1 MKGKGACNMYEIFLT
16 KKYTE
21 PEDWKKLLD
30 SISRMKTLQRWQI
43 VVNISMGKIRYFID
57 CPSSLP
63 PSLKSAPNFILKK
76 SASLVLPHHKNTI
89 PVLSDGDDNI
99 LDIIE
104 KSQIKKRGTIEYIV
118 LQFYNLT
125 KKKRVEKMYLL
136 TSQNGLTY
144 KRDILF
150 ANSNYVLSINF
161 AENNR
166 YTYKSSP
173 KYLNVSKHLN
183 RFHSK
188 SASSLF
194 KVDAF
199 PYREDECYLS
209 IADYSFAKHSLVI
222 GTSGSGKSKFLSY
235 LVTKILDYKEEYKVV
250 VIDPHANLAS
260 DIGGL
265 GKVIDFQS
273 KNDSIDVFSSSTSNS
288 ITETETT
295 LDLFSS
301 LIASQYNAK
310 LERVLRH
317 SLYLLLEENIFDWNN
332 LRKILLDSE
341 YRNGLISSCEENLP
355 TSVCDFFRMDF
366 VELKNRSY
374 NEAISPIISFIDE
387 MQMLPVFNGTPP
399 KDNLENV
406 LDQNDLLL
414 FSLNEAK
421 LGHKITK
428 TISGLIMQRL
438 FSLLQ
443 SHKISKKTIL
453 IIDEVAVIENPIL
466 TRFLSEARKYGLA
479 LILAGQYFNQISEDL
494 KSAIFSN
501 VVNYYLFR
509 VSKSDASVLEENI
522 AISIPADNTKEAKIS
537 LLSGL
542 KNRELIVRLDDDGT
556 LMNPIKCSTLDFEGF
571 PRVEQVYEEKIEY
584 QKQTEKKEIVFDIN
598 SDINVIDI
606 MKMTSTSRKV
616 IK

>member
-1 MKGKGACNMYEIFLT
+1 MYEIFLT

-21 PEDWKKLLD
+21 PQDWKRLLD
-30 SISRMKTLQRWQI
+30 SISKMKTLQKWRI
-43 VVNISMGKIRYFID
+43 VMTISLGKIRYFID
-57 CPSSLP
+57 CPSCLP
-63 PSLKSAPNFILKK
+63 PSLKSAPNFILKQTNRIP
-76 SASLVLPHHKNTI
+76 LPDYKVSI
-89 PVLSDGDDNI
+89 PVISDGDDNI

-104 KSQIKKRGTIEYIV
+104 KSQIKNRGTVEYIV

-125 KKKRVEKMYLL
+125 KEKRFEKKFLL
-136 TSQNGLTY
+136 TSLNGIVY
-144 KRDILF
+144 KRDILY
-150 ANSNYVLSINF
+150 ANSNYILSVNF
-161 AENNR
+161 AENSR
-166 YTYKSSP
+166 YTYKSCP
-173 KYLNVSKHLN
+173 KYLNVSKHLD
-183 RFHSK
+183 RFHPK
-188 SASSLF
+188 SSSSLF

-199 PYREDECYLS
+199 PYREDDCYLS
-209 IADYSFAKHSLVI
+209 LNDYSFAKHSLVI
-222 GTSGSGKSKFLSY
+222 GTSGSGKSKFLSS
-235 LVTKILDYKEEYKVV
+235 LVTKILENKEEYKVI
-250 VIDPHANLAS
+250 VIDPHANLET

-265 GKVIDFQS
+265 GRVIDFRS
-273 KNDSIDVFSSSTSNS
+273 KSDSIDVFSSSTTDS

-295 LDLFSS
+295 LNLFSS

-317 SLYLLLEENIFDWNN
+317 SLYLLLEEKIFDWNN
-332 LRKILLDSE
+332 LRKLLLDSE
-341 YRNGLISSCEENLP
+341 YRNDLLSSCEEKLP

-387 MQMLPVFNGTPP
+387 MQMLPVFNGAPP

-406 LDQNDLLL
+406 IGQNDLLL

-428 TISGLIMQRL
+428 TIAGLIMQRL

-443 SHKISKKTIL
+443 SHRLSKKTIF

-479 LILAGQYFNQISEDL
+479 LILSGQYFNQISSDL
-494 KSAIFSN
+494 QSAIFSN

-509 VSKSDASVLEENI
+509 VSKSDASILEENI
-522 AISIPADNTKEAKIS
+522 SISIPADNTKEAKVS
-537 LLSGL
+537 LLTGL

-571 PRVEQVYEEKIEY
+571 PRVEQTYEVKNEY
-584 QKQTEKKEIVFDIN
+584 QKQTENAEIVFDIN
-598 SDINVIDI
+598 ADINVVDI